1 MHRGGGP
8 GAASEAAIAFCEAH
22 GIQVIRDLCPYMAL
36 PGAAMPHR
44 LHGFFR
50 RRVAARA
57 AAREARS

>member
-1 MHRGGGP
+1 
-8 GAASEAAIAFCEAH
+8 
-22 GIQVIRDLCPYMAL
+22 MAL
-36 PGAAMPHR
+36 PGAATPHR